1 MGNQIE
7 KKTNSI
13 KKKFGLESPQANNH
27 IHPNDNTIGIEF
39 ECPNCGAKFGTKAL
53 QI

>member
-1 MGNQIE
+1 MGNSIE
-7 KKTNSI
+7 KKVSSV
-13 KKKFGLESPQANNH
+13 KKKFAQNEHTHG
-27 IHPNDNTIGIEF
+27 IKDNTIGIEF